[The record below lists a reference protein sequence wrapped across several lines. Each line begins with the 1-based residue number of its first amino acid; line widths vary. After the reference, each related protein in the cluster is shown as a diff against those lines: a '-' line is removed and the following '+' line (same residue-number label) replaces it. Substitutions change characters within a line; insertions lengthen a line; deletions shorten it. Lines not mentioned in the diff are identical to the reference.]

1 MRRSNDIFLFPVK
14 YRVFDRLKFEKLT
27 PEEKEQYYSDLEKYA
42 SAINCLETAEKRG
55 EIRGR
60 EEGIQIG
67 MEKGMEK
74 GLEKGRVEE
83 RRNTV
88 KILKDLG
95 LGIDIIASKVGIT
108 KEEAQLYLKD

>member
-27 PEEKEQYYSDLEKYA
+27 PEEKEQYYSDLGNYA
-42 SAINCLETAEKRG
+42 TAINCLETAEKRG
-55 EIRGR
+55 EKKGREEGR

-67 MEKGMEK
+67 MEK
-74 GLEKGRVEE
+74 E
-83 RRNTV
+83 RKNTV

-95 LGIDIIASKVGIT
+95 LSIDAIANELKIT
-108 KEEAQLYLKD
+108 RKEAQLYLKD